1 MSAMSKEE
9 PALVRFR
16 GEASRVLLI
25 LRKCQKQLPR
35 YLPREIVPR
44 TASSRAQL
52 SAVIA
57 TVFDMTV
64 RPLPDPALRPAPL
77 RWPPWFFL
85 FCIGDPFADDAHPSS
100 GLVSHVAAHGVAE

>member
-1 MSAMSKEE
+1 MASQPDGVTGMSGK
-9 PALVRFR
+9 
-16 GEASRVLLI
+16 I
-25 LRKCQKQLPR
+25 CQKQLPR

-64 RPLPDPALRPAPL
+64 RPLPDPTLRPAPFL
-77 RWPPWFFL
+77 APPRL
-85 FCIGDPFADDAHPSS
+85 F
-100 GLVSHVAAHGVAE
+100 GVI

>member
-1 MSAMSKEE
+1 
-9 PALVRFR
+9 VRFR

-35 YLPREIVPR
+35 YLPRDIVPR
-44 TASSRAQL
+44 KASSRAQL

-57 TVFDMTV
+57 IDFDMTV

-77 RWPPWFFL
+77 RWPPWVVGLLIVEVMLHRSLL
-85 FCIGDPFADDAHPSS
+85 FR
-100 GLVSHVAAHGVAE
+100 